1 MFLTIDIGN
10 TLTKALAFDDAHP
23 VGDAIV
29 GPSETTF
36 IKELLTSNRDK
47 KIALATVITLD
58 ESVLEAIQQQQVLL
72 VDGKTPLPITSSYS
86 TPHTLGVDRIC
97 AAVAANYY
105 FPTNAVLAIDMGTC
119 ITYDIVSETGEYLGG
134 NISPGLRMRFRALS
148 DYTSK
153 LPHLEPLFTSSW
165 IGKSTDEAMQI
176 GVQHSIL
183 TELQGTIDA
192 LSTQF
197 SNLKIVATGGDFP
210 FFANDLKTPIFADP
224 FLVLRGLYEILRY
237 NH

>member
-1 MFLTIDIGN
+1 
-10 TLTKALAFDDAHP
+10 
-23 VGDAIV
+23 
-29 GPSETTF
+29 
-36 IKELLTSNRDK
+36 
-47 KIALATVITLD
+47 
-58 ESVLEAIQQQQVLL
+58 
-72 VDGKTPLPITSSYS
+72 
-86 TPHTLGVDRIC
+86 
-97 AAVAANYY
+97 
-105 FPTNAVLAIDMGTC
+105 
-119 ITYDIVSETGEYLGG
+119 
-134 NISPGLRMRFRALS
+134 MRFRALS

-153 LPHLEPLFTSSW
+153 LSHLEPLYTSSW

-176 GVQHSIL
+176 GVQHGIL

>member
-10 TLTKALAFDDAHP
+10 TLTKALVFDEARP
-23 VGDAIV
+23 MGDAIV
-29 GPSETTF
+29 VPSETTL
-36 IKELLTSNRDK
+36 IKDLITSNRDK
-47 KIALATVITLD
+47 KIALATVITLH
-58 ESVLEAIQQQQVLL
+58 ESVMEVIQQQHVLL

-86 TPHTLGVDRIC
+86 TPQTLGVDRIC
-97 AAVAANYY
+97 AAVAANSY

-119 ITYDIVSETGEYLGG
+119 ITYDIVSDIGEYLGG
-134 NISPGLRMRFRALS
+134 SISPGLRMRFRALS
-148 DYTSK
+148 DFTSK
-153 LPHLEPLFTSSW
+153 LPHLEPLSTSSL
-165 IGKSTDEAMQI
+165 IGKSTDEAMRI
-176 GVQHSIL
+176 GVQHGIL
-183 TELQGTIDA
+183 IELQGTIDA

-237 NH
+237 NQ